1 MKSEITYK
9 GSRPYGKYSLYYENG
24 SLEESGNWERT
35 KNSGDF
41 KRYNENGQVAQSFTF
56 TEGGKRSGKQV
67 YYYPN
72 GKLRLEGTWNEGLEA
87 GEQKE
92 YYENGYLMSV
102 KSLYGGTLDPASF
115 ETYASRTPV
124 EDALT
129 KMVKEGKAVRVTAVK
144 GDSPNQGGVSGNGYN
159 KLFNKNKQISKNGV
173 FTNYRL
179 IDGKYYKYDEN
190 GILFLIMIFKEGRY
204 IGNGVIEKDM

>member
-1 MKSEITYK
+1 
-9 GSRPYGKYSLYYENG
+9 
-24 SLEESGNWERT
+24 
-35 KNSGDF
+35 
-41 KRYNENGQVAQSFTF
+41 
-56 TEGGKRSGKQV
+56 
-67 YYYPN
+67 
-72 GKLRLEGTWNEGLEA
+72 
-87 GEQKE
+87 
-92 YYENGYLMSV
+92 
-102 KSLYGGTLDPASF
+102 
-115 ETYASRTPV
+115 
-124 EDALT
+124 
-129 KMVKEGKAVRVTAVK
+129 MVKEGKAVRVTAVK